1 MSALPAIAPDASES
15 ADVAEAAMTAEAT
28 RLFDEQISPLRL
40 YPGGALAVYRGG
52 RLVLDLAAGYAD
64 TQRGEP
70 VTADTLFPL
79 FSGTKPFAA
88 VALWQ
93 QIERGR
99 VELDDPV
106 AAHWPAF
113 GQNGKDR
120 VLIRHVLSHRGGFP
134 TTPPALTPDR
144 WGDWPAAI
152 RAIEA
157 MPIEHAPG
165 TVSAYHQLTQ
175 SWVCAEIV
183 RRLDGRAYPDYL
195 RAEITARLGMLDTY
209 VELPAYH
216 AHRLV
221 KLHVTDGTDAK
232 GIDTVRGMRGLPL
245 HQMGVPGASGVS
257 TARDMARFY
266 AALAAGGAL
275 DGARILAEET
285 VARML
290 HVEVD
295 EENDATFDVTVR
307 RSLGFELGGLDDQ
320 RRHWPGATSTERT
333 FWQGGFN
340 FSVCWGDHGDGLAMA
355 FLTNGI
361 RKDVDGAVARRD
373 LSDAVRT
380 GHRQSRPIV

>member
-1 MSALPAIAPDASES
+1 MSALALTTPTTPESVDA
-15 ADVAEAAMTAEAT
+15 ATAEMAAEAT
-28 RLFDEQISPLRL
+28 RLFAEQINPLRL
-40 YPGGALAVYRGG
+40 YPGGALAIYRGG
-52 RLVLDLAAGYAD
+52 RLVLDLIAGYAD

-70 VTADTLFPL
+70 VTVNTLFPL

-99 VELDDPV
+99 LDLDDPV

-144 WGDWPAAI
+144 WGDWATVMA
-152 RAIEA
+152 AIEA

-165 TVSAYHQLTQ
+165 MVNAYHQLTQ

-195 RAEITARLGMLDTY
+195 REEITGPLGMLDTY
-209 VELPAYH
+209 VGLPAH
-216 AHRLV
+216 AAHRLV
-221 KLHVTDGTDAK
+221 KLHVTDGTDAR
-232 GIDTVRGMRGLPL
+232 GIDTIRRIRDVPL

-266 AALAAGGAL
+266 AALATGGAL
-275 DGARILAEET
+275 DGSRILAEET
-285 VARML
+285 VARL
-290 HVEVD
+290 LRVEVD
-295 EENDATFDVTVR
+295 EETDAAFDVTIR
-307 RSLGFELGGLDDQ
+307 RGLGFELGGLDDQ

-340 FSVCWGDHGDGLAMA
+340 YSVCWGDHGGGLAMA

-361 RKDVDGAVARRD
+361 RKDRDGAIARRD
-373 LSDAVRT
+373 LSDAVRA
-380 GHRQSRPIV
+380 GHRLTRR

>member
-1 MSALPAIAPDASES
+1 MSALALTTPTTAES
-15 ADVAEAAMTAEAT
+15 ADVAEAEMMAEAT
-28 RLFDEQISPLRL
+28 RLFAQHLNPLRL

-52 RLVLDLAAGYAD
+52 RLVLDLVSGYAD
-64 TQRGEP
+64 TQCGEP
-70 VTADTLFPL
+70 VTVETLFPL

-99 VELDDPV
+99 LDLDDPV

-152 RAIEA
+152 SAIEA
-157 MPIEHAPG
+157 MPIEYVPG
-165 TVSAYHQLTQ
+165 SVSAYHQLTQ
-175 SWVCAEIV
+175 SWACAEIV
-183 RRLDGRAYPDYL
+183 RRLDGRSYLDYL
-195 RAEITARLGMLDTY
+195 REEVIGPLGMPDTY
-209 VELPAYH
+209 LGLPAQA

-221 KLHVTDGTDAK
+221 KLHVTDGTDAR
-232 GIDTVRGMRGLPL
+232 GIDTMRRMRDVPL
-245 HQMGVPGASGVS
+245 HQLGVPGASGVS
-257 TARDMARFY
+257 TARDMASFY

-275 DGARILAEET
+275 DGARILEEET

-290 HVEVD
+290 RVEVD
-295 EENDATFDVTVR
+295 EETDSAFDVTVR

-340 FSVCWGDHGDGLAMA
+340 YSVCWGDRGDGLAMA

-361 RKDVDGAVARRD
+361 RKDVEGAIARRD
-373 LSDAVRT
+373 LSDAVRA
-380 GHRQSRPIV
+380 GHRRPQPIV